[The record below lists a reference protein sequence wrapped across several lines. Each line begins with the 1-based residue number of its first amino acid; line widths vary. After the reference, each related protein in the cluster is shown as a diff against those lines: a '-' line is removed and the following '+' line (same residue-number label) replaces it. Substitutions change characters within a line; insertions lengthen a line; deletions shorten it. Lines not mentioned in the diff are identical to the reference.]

1 MMKSAKIFLCCLALL
16 AILTS
21 CQPESPLTE
30 ETPEIDIINLGITP
44 SLTHWLPNV
53 AQCANA
59 IPDFGIYVLPWIE
72 PELDQADLI
81 LRLGERQETDPHV
94 AIMGIE
100 EITIVSGVELPVST
114 LSLES
119 LQAIYSGSINN
130 WREVP
135 EVIEASIEINQPIQ
149 TLSYPKGHLLRLLF
163 RNTVLQQ
170 QPISS
175 NTLIFSTPE
184 YLETLLQEYP
194 YAIGFM
200 LKSQVP
206 EDVQKLTITNFN
218 SQQAQQFVLA
228 ITSQEPT
235 GKLRQLLLCLQDSQ

>member
-1 MMKSAKIFLCCLALL
+1 MVLYCLVLS

-21 CQPESPLTE
+21 CQPETPLTE
-30 ETPEIDIINLGITP
+30 ETPVIDTINLGITP

-53 AQCANA
+53 AECANA

-72 PELDQADLI
+72 PDLDQADLI
-81 LRLGERQETDPHV
+81 LRLGERQETDPYV
-94 AIMGIE
+94 AIMGFE
-100 EITIVSGVELPVST
+100 EITIISGVELPVST

-119 LQAIYSGSINN
+119 LQAIFFGSITN
-130 WREVP
+130 WRDVP
-135 EVIEASIEINQPIQ
+135 EVIEENIEIDQPIQ
-149 TLSYPKGHLLRLLF
+149 ILSYPEGHPLQLLF
-163 RNTVLQQ
+163 RNTVLHQ

-175 NTLIFSTPE
+175 DTLIFSTPE
-184 YLETLLQEYP
+184 YLETLLQENP
-194 YAIGFM
+194 YAIGYM

-206 EDVQKLTITNFN
+206 EDVQKMTITDFN